1 MKASGVPIGVRL
13 ANTIY
18 QPMMASCGWIGDELE
33 ILSLRPYTGFGNCRY
48 LLL

>member
-1 MKASGVPIGVRL
+1 MKVGGVPIVVRL

-33 ILSLRPYTGFGNCRY
+33 ILSLRPYIGFGNSRY
-48 LLL
+48 LLM